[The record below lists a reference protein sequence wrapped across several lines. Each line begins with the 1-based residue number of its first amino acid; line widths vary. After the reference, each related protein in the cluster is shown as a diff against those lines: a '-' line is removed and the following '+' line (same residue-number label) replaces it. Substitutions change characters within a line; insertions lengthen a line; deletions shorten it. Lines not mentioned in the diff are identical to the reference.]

1 MKTVFAI
8 IAVLGGIAILWPFR
22 EKIIGWIKKPDELVS
37 KIDALISPPKSDSE
51 KTTDSSGRPP
61 KQK

>member
-22 EKIIGWIKKPDELVS
+22 EKMIGWLRKPEELAS
-37 KIDALISPPKSDSE
+37 KIDALISPPKSTAE
-51 KTTDSSGRPP
+51 KPPDSSDRPP
-61 KQK
+61 RKG

>member
-8 IAVLGGIAILWPFR
+8 IAILGGIAILWPFR

-37 KIDALISPPKSDSE
+37 KVNALISPPKSDSE
-51 KTTDSSGRPP
+51 KTVDSSDHPP
-61 KQK
+61 RKG